1 MRKDV
6 LLLVLILLFTSCK
19 NGQKSN
25 QAYGSNAAD
34 TICASE
40 TPQGPFTIHIDD
52 LSVPLYDT
60 LRLGELVESVRYI
73 PLETTIESTLGLIR
87 DIHYNNG
94 CFYVTYGEN
103 MMNTRL
109 KAFDKEGKY
118 IREMYT
124 IGRGPNE
131 IVNPLPRM
139 VYNDSKNQIL
149 VQSYGEFLIVDETIH
164 NNKKIRFESSPT
176 PGSTASLENGSYVCT
191 PLLYDHLPDQVEKG
205 TYLIFYDSIFNV
217 TGFIADDKEHKI
229 KEIEGRTS
237 GPILRSWLTQS
248 GGKVL
253 YKDMNSDTIYV
264 VNSDMTLTPE
274 IIIEIPDK
282 LKPTIR
288 ESKNDSSEKK
298 QSKIYIWEYYE
309 TKDYIIISYEFQ
321 GGLFTGFWSKA
332 KGELVYRSFNPY
344 DGNVINY
351 SDTHIHGKL
360 YKLYDIKA
368 SSNSLKIL
376 VYPLSLKNV
385 IPGIKDDDNPVI
397 VEFTLQPGKK

>member
-1 MRKDV
+1 MKKNV
-6 LLLVLILLFTSCK
+6 LLLVVILMVTSCK
-19 NGQKSN
+19 NSLKSN
-25 QAYGSNAAD
+25 QTSCSSDAD
-34 TICASE
+34 TINAYK
-40 TPQGPFTIHIDD
+40 TPQGPLKILLDD
-52 LSVPLYDT
+52 ITVPLYDT

-94 CFYVTYGEN
+94 CYYVTYGEN

-109 KAFDKEGKY
+109 KAFNQEGKY

-131 IVNPLPRM
+131 LANPLPRM
-139 VYNDSKNQIL
+139 VYNDSKKKLL
-149 VQSYGEFLIVDETIH
+149 VQSYGEFLIVDETMP
-164 NNKKIRFESSPT
+164 NNTKIRFESTPT
-176 PGSTASLENGSYVCT
+176 PGSVASLVNGFYVCT
-191 PLLYDHLPDQVEKG
+191 PLLYDHLPDQVDNG
-205 TYLIFYDSIFNV
+205 TYLIFYDSLFNV
-217 TGFIADDKEHKI
+217 KGFMADDKEHKI
-229 KEIEGRTS
+229 NEIEGRTS

-248 GGKVL
+248 GDKVL

-282 LKPTIR
+282 LKPTIK
-288 ESKNDSSEKK
+288 ESKNDPSEKK
-298 QSKIYIWEYYE
+298 QGKIYIWEYYE

-321 GGLFTGFWSKA
+321 GGVFTGFWSKS

-351 SDTHIHGKL
+351 SDDHIHGKM

-368 SSNSLKIL
+368 SSNTLKML
-376 VYPLSLKNV
+376 ASPLSLKGV
-385 IPGIKDDDNPVI
+385 IPSIQEDDNPVI
-397 VEFTLQPGKK
+397 VEFTLQSGKK

>member
-1 MRKDV
+1 MRKNV
-6 LLLVLILLFTSCK
+6 LLLVIILLVTSCK
-19 NGQKSN
+19 NSQKSN
-25 QAYGSNAAD
+25 QTSSGFNSD
-34 TICASE
+34 TISSHE
-40 TPQGPFTIHIDD
+40 IPQGPFTVHIDD
-52 LSVPLYDT
+52 IEVPLYDT
-60 LRLGELVESVRYI
+60 LRLGELIESVRYV

-109 KAFDKEGKY
+109 KVFDKEGKY

-131 IVNPLPRM
+131 LTNPLPRM
-139 VYNDSKNQIL
+139 VYNDLKNKIL
-149 VQSYGEFLIVDETIH
+149 VQSYGEFLIVDEIEYK
-164 NNKKIRFESSPT
+164 NKKIRFESTPT
-176 PGSTASLENGSYVCT
+176 PGSVASLDNDSYVCT

-205 TYLIFYDSIFNV
+205 AYLLFYDSLFNV
-217 TGFIADDKEHKI
+217 IGFKADDKEHKI
-229 KEIEGRTS
+229 NEIEGRTS

-248 GGKVL
+248 GAKVL

-288 ESKNDSSEKK
+288 ESKNDFSEKK

-309 TKDYIIISYEFQ
+309 TKDYIIISYEFL

-368 SSNSLKIL
+368 NTNTLKIIA
-376 VYPLSLKNV
+376 YPLSLKDV
-385 IPGIKDDDNPVI
+385 IPDIKDDDNPVI
-397 VEFTLQPGKK
+397 VEFTLRSGKK